1 MNKLNVWPCGIWGV
15 IIIIIEDR
23 SQLAMIA
30 CVVKWRR
37 EQTSDLEVR
46 GSKPSKCEKEKPS
59 HICALCKFVMGGVV
73 RE

>member
-1 MNKLNVWPCGIWGV
+1 
-15 IIIIIEDR
+15 
-23 SQLAMIA
+23 MIA